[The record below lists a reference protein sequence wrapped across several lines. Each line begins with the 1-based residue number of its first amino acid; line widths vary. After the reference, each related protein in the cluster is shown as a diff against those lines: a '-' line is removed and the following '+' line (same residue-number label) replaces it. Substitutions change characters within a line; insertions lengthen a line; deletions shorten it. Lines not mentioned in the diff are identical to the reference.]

1 MHRSRGLGAL
11 LGGIALVAVLASFAY
26 LTRSGGST
34 EQRGPRSSAAPVQV
48 ALAVRRDMP
57 VVERTIGTVVANT
70 TVQVTSR
77 VQGVVDSAHF
87 TEGGLV
93 KTGDLLFQIDPRPFQ
108 AALAQARAQLAKD
121 QAQLKNAQNTEKRVR
136 SLYEQHLISSEEL
149 DTAIA
154 TTDSA
159 RATIEADQ
167 AALQLAQLDLDYTRI
182 RAAVDGKTGPILVQP
197 GNTVAAN
204 SSSPLVTITQI
215 RPIKVS
221 FALPQSDL
229 PRIQARARAGGLVAT
244 VDQRNQGGGTFSA
257 PVDFISNHVDDASG
271 TIELRATFPNE
282 DASLVPGQ
290 LVDITV
296 ELSQIPN
303 ATVVP
308 REAVNIGPD
317 DLFVYVVNAESRA
330 MQKTVKVLFDDGK
343 DDAVAG
349 DLQPGDEVIV
359 DGQLRVVPGA
369 AVFVEKPVGNSAVTS
384 THTEESSATAHA
396 DGIAAATGATGAEPA
411 PATANAAGLGAAGSA
426 EDIAATGLRVIAA
439 ADAESIGGAAA
450 TAAGE

>member
-1 MHRSRGLGAL
+1 L
-11 LGGIALVAVLASFAY
+11 LGGAALVVVLAAFAY
-26 LTRSGGST
+26 LNRGGDPT
-34 EQRGPRSSAAPVQV
+34 EQGDARTTAAPVQV
-48 ALAVRRDMP
+48 ALALRRDMP

-77 VQGVVDSAHF
+77 VQGVIDSAHF
-87 TEGGLV
+87 TEGRLV

-108 AALAQARAQLAKD
+108 AAVAQARAQLAKD
-121 QAQLKNAQNTEKRVR
+121 QAQLKNAQNSEKRVR
-136 SLYEQHLISSEEL
+136 SLYAQHLISSEEL

-154 TTDSA
+154 TTSSA
-159 RATIEADQ
+159 TATIEADQ
-167 AALQLAQLDLDYTRI
+167 AAIDLAQLNLDYTRI

-204 SSSPLVTITQI
+204 GASPLVTITQI

-221 FALPQSDL
+221 FALPQADL

-244 VDQRNQGGGTFSA
+244 VDQSDQGGGAFSA

-290 LVDITV
+290 LVDVTV
-296 ELSQIPN
+296 ELNEIAN

-308 REAVNIGPD
+308 REAVNTGPD
-317 DLFVYVVNAESRA
+317 DLFVYVVDAENRA
-330 MQKTVKVLFDDGK
+330 VQKPVKVLFDDGK
-343 DDAVAG
+343 DDAITG
-349 DLQPGDEVIV
+349 DVRPGDAVIV

-369 AVFVEKPVGNSAVTS
+369 AVFIEKPRAVSGADAAPPAVTS
-384 THTEESSATAHA
+384 TRSGPISGSGSGSANLAFSGSSAETTPPR
-396 DGIAAATGATGAEPA
+396 TGE
-411 PATANAAGLGAAGSA
+411 
-426 EDIAATGLRVIAA
+426 
-439 ADAESIGGAAA
+439 
-450 TAAGE
+450 